1 MKKGSKQ
8 LRKEKL
14 IARDQLT
21 TLDLTENSKKIC
33 EQVLEMDSFKES
45 KTVFVYIDFRSEVKT
60 REFIEKMFQMG
71 KRVVV
76 PVTLLAE
83 RDLLPVYINNLTTDL
98 APGYASILEPVES
111 IRKSQ
116 RVAPETIDI
125 IYLPGSVFDERGG
138 RMGYGGGFYDRFVS
152 VKAPRALRVGLAYEI
167 QMVERAPLQ
176 DHDEYMDRVITE
188 KRVIHTTR

>member
-1 MKKGSKQ
+1 MQNRSRQ

-14 IARDQLT
+14 LARDQLT
-21 TLDLTENSKKIC
+21 TEDLKGNSKKIC
-33 EQVLEMDSFKES
+33 ELVMGMTSFQES
-45 KTVFVYIDFRSEVKT
+45 KTVFIYVDFRSEVKT
-60 REFIEKMFQMG
+60 RELISKMFEMG
-71 KRVVV
+71 KRVIV

-83 RDLLPVYINNLTTDL
+83 RDLLPVYINNLTSDL

-111 IRKSQ
+111 IRKTQ
-116 RVAPETIDI
+116 RAAPETIDLI
-125 IYLPGSVFDERGG
+125 FLPGSVFDERGG

-152 VKAPRALRVGLAYEI
+152 VKAPRALRVGLAYET

-176 DHDEYMDRVITE
+176 DHDEYMDRVVTE